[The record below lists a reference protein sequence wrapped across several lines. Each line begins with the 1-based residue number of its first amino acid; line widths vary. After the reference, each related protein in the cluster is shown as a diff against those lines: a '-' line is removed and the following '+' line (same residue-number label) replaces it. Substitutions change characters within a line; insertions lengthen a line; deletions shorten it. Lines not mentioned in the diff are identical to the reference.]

1 MDFVNVKWVFKIK
14 FKWKNRDGFIFVDW
28 IWMNCYGNG
37 VSIIYMYKCLLFCF
51 FYCMFRKF
59 NCMFFM
65 NF

>member
-51 FYCMFRKF
+51 FIVYLEKLIVCFL
-59 NCMFFM
+59 
-65 NF
+65 